1 MNSGVA
7 IKRNTIVIKRDAATE
22 INLENIMLNEIK
34 QMGRATYY
42 MISLILKVQSRQIHG
57 DRK

>member
-42 MISLILKVQSRQIHG
+42 MISLILKVQSRHIHG

>member
-42 MISLILKVQSRQIHG
+42 MTSLILKVQSRQIHG